1 MKNWT
6 LIILF
11 CFSTILFGQ
20 NQDSTSNSK
29 VKNGD
34 LIKNEN
40 VKTKN
45 NSMSELDYYKSLY
58 GNTKE
63 NNESYKSLL
72 QWTFGISLGF
82 LLAIIG
88 SQIFFNY
95 RLNKKELDYIK
106 KDIDEKVLDLE
117 NKLIKKIQ
125 EKFNDLDKSL
135 SAGLTK
141 NQKENKEFLEEKLN
155 SDEELKKAQFKLL
168 ENTISYEVKSV
179 KNRLEREVMSLKEDI
194 VKNKGDLWKLKGVE
208 SNALSSFIE
217 VTFIKKQRNFEIKYI
232 LDEIIDVL
240 KELDDIH
247 QSDYDKLKE
256 LYEEIKVSHKSK
268 ADRINELIKNK
279 DVYTFND
286 YTSNWNTGIYGL
298 LPRKITKIKK
308 DKPKDKK

>member
-58 GNTKE
+58 ENTKE

-125 EKFNDLDKSL
+125 DKFNDLDKSL

-155 SDEELKKAQFKLL
+155 ILEESLN
-168 ENTISYEVKSV
+168 EN
-179 KNRLEREVMSLKEDI
+179 
-194 VKNKGDLWKLKGVE
+194 
-208 SNALSSFIE
+208 
-217 VTFIKKQRNFEIKYI
+217 
-232 LDEIIDVL
+232 
-240 KELDDIH
+240 
-247 QSDYDKLKE
+247 
-256 LYEEIKVSHKSK
+256 EEK
-268 ADRINELIKNK
+268 
-279 DVYTFND
+279 
-286 YTSNWNTGIYGL
+286 
-298 LPRKITKIKK
+298 
-308 DKPKDKK
+308 

>member
-20 NQDSTSNSK
+20 KQDSTSNSK
-29 VKNGD
+29 VKNGE

-58 GNTKE
+58 ENTKE

-125 EKFNDLDKSL
+125 DKFNDLDKSL

-217 VTFIKKQRNFEIKYI
+217 VAFIKKQRKFEIKYI

-247 QSDYDKLKE
+247 QSDYDNLKE

-268 ADRINELIKNK
+268 ADKINELIKNK

-286 YTSNWNTGIYGL
+286 STSNWNTGIFGL
-298 LPRKITKIKK
+298 LPRKIIKIKK

>member
-1 MKNWT
+1 
-6 LIILF
+6 
-11 CFSTILFGQ
+11 
-20 NQDSTSNSK
+20 
-29 VKNGD
+29 
-34 LIKNEN
+34 
-40 VKTKN
+40 
-45 NSMSELDYYKSLY
+45 MSELDYYKSLY